1 MYKYKRNNYSSVL
14 TRGLHISRCY
24 HLMELDNRL
33 PIISNTIEYSRTDN
47 YNLKQQKSFR
57 TDKNYCHNIGAQDK
71 QVSNFKSMQ
80 PFK

>member
-33 PIISNTIEYSRTDN
+33 LIISNTIGYSRTDN
-47 YNLKQQKSFR
+47 SIIWNNKEF
-57 TDKNYCHNIGAQDK
+57 
-71 QVSNFKSMQ
+71 
-80 PFK
+80 

>member
-33 PIISNTIEYSRTDN
+33 LIISNTIGYSRTD
-47 YNLKQQKSFR
+47 KSIIWNNKR
-57 TDKNYCHNIGAQDK
+57 VLELIKIIAII
-71 QVSNFKSMQ
+71 
-80 PFK
+80 

>member
-33 PIISNTIEYSRTDN
+33 LIISNTIGYSRTDN
-47 YNLKQQKSFR
+47 SIIWNNKRVLELIK
-57 TDKNYCHNIGAQDK
+57 IIAII
-71 QVSNFKSMQ
+71 
-80 PFK
+80 

>member
-33 PIISNTIEYSRTDN
+33 PIISNTIGYSRTDN
-47 YNLKQQKSFR
+47 SIIWNNKRVLELIK
-57 TDKNYCHNIGAQDK
+57 IIAII
-71 QVSNFKSMQ
+71 
-80 PFK
+80 